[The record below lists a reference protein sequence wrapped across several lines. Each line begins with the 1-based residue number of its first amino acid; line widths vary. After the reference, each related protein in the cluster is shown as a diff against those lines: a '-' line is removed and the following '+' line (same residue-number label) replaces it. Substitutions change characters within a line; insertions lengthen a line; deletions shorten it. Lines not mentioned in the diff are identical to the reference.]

1 MMISE
6 PWNADASPEEKLD
19 SIDQDLELLARQ
31 TYLLQREF
39 ELTEQE
45 AKLKRSRLV

>member
-6 PWNADASPEEKLD
+6 PWNVDASHAEKLD

-31 TYLLQREF
+31 VYLLQREF
-39 ELTEQE
+39 ELAEQE
-45 AKLKRSRLV
+45 AKLKRSRPV